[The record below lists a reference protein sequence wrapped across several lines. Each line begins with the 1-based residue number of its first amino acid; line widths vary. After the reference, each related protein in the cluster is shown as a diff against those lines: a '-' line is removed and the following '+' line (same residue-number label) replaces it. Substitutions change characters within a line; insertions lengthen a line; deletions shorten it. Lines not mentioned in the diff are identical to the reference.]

1 MKKLFGIIFSL
12 LVLQNVCFAQS
23 NVSFV
28 YINGS
33 NNNDAKMRNWYVNG
47 VEKLHPVMKKK
58 FEKNKE
64 IKKVFLNKTQY
75 NINEKPVI
83 FFWGDKSKR
92 DLEFVQEQL
101 DITKAFSPTIAYKV
115 RSMLTAYLH
124 DAIWVQKSHNMLPI
138 LDDLNETVKQEAA
151 KGNKVVLYGYSA
163 GTFITYEYMF
173 NKLPYIN
180 PENLFNTINVSEE
193 VRSFVKTHPV
203 ENTCI
208 SALSK
213 ANIGMVSDSGHLVLK
228 NFDDNSIEQNYLN
241 LQEATKTACAP
252 KDTFKGVVNFA
263 SPLVLFYSDLADS
276 DYELTYY
283 NRLMLKYIIENGLFF
298 ITVNYREDPLGFP
311 SSKNL
316 TIAEVEKLADIKI
329 ENPTGFVY
337 DNSSVWSKR
346 SVLFAHTSYWSAKRT
361 FANAVVKAFSN
372 GYRLQYDEKFQ
383 QKVLNNNKKKVKFE
397 MI

>member
-1 MKKLFGIIFSL
+1 M
-12 LVLQNVCFAQS
+12 QNVCFAQS

-64 IKKVFLNKTQY
+64 IKKVFLNKTKY

-138 LDDLNETVKQEAA
+138 LDDLNETIRQEAT

-316 TIAEVEKLADIKI
+316 TIAEMEKLADIKI

-383 QKVLNNNKKKVKFE
+383 QKVLDNNKKKVKFE